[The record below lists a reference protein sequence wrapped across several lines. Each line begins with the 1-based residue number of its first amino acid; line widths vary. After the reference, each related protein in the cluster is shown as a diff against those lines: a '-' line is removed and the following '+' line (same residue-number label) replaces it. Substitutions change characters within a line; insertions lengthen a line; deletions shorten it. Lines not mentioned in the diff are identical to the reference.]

1 MISGTKSSRK
11 VRIMKLF
18 KRHKFLGLTLIE
30 LLIAIAIIGTL
41 AAIAIPT
48 YIGYSQN
55 AKVQSAITD
64 IKTIS
69 LVIEKFKNDGDGMS
83 VPASLAAVNYATYL
97 DPWGNP
103 YQYLNIQTLGGGCGP
118 CRKDRFIVPINT
130 DYDLYSMGK
139 DGQSSPPLTAARSR
153 DDIIRANDGA
163 YIGPAQGY

>member
-1 MISGTKSSRK
+1 
-11 VRIMKLF
+11 MKLS
-18 KRHKFLGLTLIE
+18 KRHKSIGLTIVE

-41 AAIAIPT
+41 TAIAIPMYT
-48 YIGYSQN
+48 GYVES
-55 AKVQSAITD
+55 ARVQSAITD

-69 LVIEKFKNDGDGMS
+69 LVIEKFRADRNNMS
-83 VPASLAAVNYATYL
+83 LPNSLANINYANYL

-103 YQYLNIQTLGGGCGP
+103 YQYLNIQALGGGCGP

-139 DGQSSPPLTAARSR
+139 DGQSAPPLTAAGSR

>member
-1 MISGTKSSRK
+1 
-11 VRIMKLF
+11 MKLF
-18 KRHKFLGLTLIE
+18 KRHKSFGLTLIE

-41 AAIAIPT
+41 AGIAIPT
-48 YIGYSQN
+48 YIGYSEN

-83 VPASLAAVNYATYL
+83 VPGSLAAVNYATFL

-103 YQYLNIQTLGGGCGP
+103 YQYLNIQTAGIGQ
-118 CRKDRFIVPINT
+118 CRKDRFVVPINT

-139 DGQSSPPLTAARSR
+139 DGQSAAPLTAAISR

-163 YIGPAQGY
+163 YIGPAYGY

>member
-1 MISGTKSSRK
+1 
-11 VRIMKLF
+11 MKLF

-103 YQYLNIQTLGGGCGP
+103 YQYLNIQALGGHGCGH
-118 CRKDRFIVPINT
+118 CRKDRFVVPINT

>member
-1 MISGTKSSRK
+1 
-11 VRIMKLF
+11 MKLF
-18 KRHKFLGLTLIE
+18 KRHKSFGFTLIE

-41 AAIAIPT
+41 AAIAIPV
-48 YIGYSQN
+48 YSGYVQN

-83 VPASLAAVNYATYL
+83 VPVSLAAVNYANYP

-139 DGQSSPPLTAARSR
+139 DGRSSPPLTAARSR

>member
-1 MISGTKSSRK
+1 M
-11 VRIMKLF
+11 F
-18 KRHKFLGLTLIE
+18 KRHKSFGFTLIE

-83 VPASLAAVNYATYL
+83 VPGSLAAVNYATYL

-103 YQYLNIQTLGGGCGP
+103 YQYLNIQTLKGKGP

-139 DGQSSPPLTAARSR
+139 DGQSAAPLTAARSR

-163 YIGPAQGY
+163 YIGPAYGY

>member
-1 MISGTKSSRK
+1 
-11 VRIMKLF
+11 MKLF
-18 KRHKFLGLTLIE
+18 KGQKSFGLTLIE

-41 AAIAIPT
+41 AAVVIPT
-48 YIGYSQN
+48 YIGYTEN

-69 LVIEKFKNDGDGMS
+69 LVIEKFKSDGDGMS
-83 VPASLAAVNYATYL
+83 VPVSLAAVNYANYL

-103 YQYLNIQTLGGGCGP
+103 YQYLNIQTAGKGQ
-118 CRKDRFIVPINT
+118 CRKDRFVVPINT

-139 DGQSSPPLTAARSR
+139 DGKSQPPLTAKDSR
-153 DDIIRANDGA
+153 DDIIRANDGV

>member
-1 MISGTKSSRK
+1 
-11 VRIMKLF
+11 MKLF

>member
-1 MISGTKSSRK
+1 
-11 VRIMKLF
+11 MKLF

-139 DGQSSPPLTAARSR
+139 DGQSLPPLTAARSR

>member
-1 MISGTKSSRK
+1 
-11 VRIMKLF
+11 MKLF
-18 KRHKFLGLTLIE
+18 KRHKSFGLTLIE

-41 AAIAIPT
+41 AAIAIPV
-48 YIGYSQN
+48 YSGYVQN

-83 VPASLAAVNYATYL
+83 VPGSLAAVNYATFL

-103 YQYLNIQTLGGGCGP
+103 YQYLNIQTAGIGQ
-118 CRKDRFIVPINT
+118 CRKDRFVVPINT

-139 DGQSSPPLTAARSR
+139 DGQSAAPLTAAISR

-163 YIGPAQGY
+163 YIGPAYGY

>member
-1 MISGTKSSRK
+1 
-11 VRIMKLF
+11 MKLF
-18 KRHKFLGLTLIE
+18 KRHKSFGFTLIE

-41 AAIAIPT
+41 AAIAIPV
-48 YIGYSQN
+48 YSGYVQN

-64 IKTIS
+64 IKAIS

-83 VPASLAAVNYATYL
+83 VPGSLAAVNYATYL
-97 DPWGNP
+97 DPWGRP

-139 DGQSSPPLTAARSR
+139 DGQSAAPLTAAKSR